1 MKNLTTDIVIIGA
14 GPAGCSASIY
24 LSKFKI
30 PHVILE
36 KDVFPRDK
44 ICGDALSGKVVSQLK
59 RIDPRWVDELSSNAI
74 ATPSWGVVFSSPNGN
89 SVEIPFRHKPNEAAH
104 SPGFISKRINFDNFL
119 FNKLDRNYAT
129 VLQNEE
135 VKDVEITNEN
145 SLVTSLNYSI
155 TAKLVISAEG
165 VRGLVAKKF
174 AKHTLEPKHHCAGL
188 RAYYKGVKGLH
199 PQGFIELHFVKEALP
214 GYFWIFPLPDGRA
227 NVGIGMLSQ
236 YISKKKVNLKK
247 LMEEVLESKQFKAR
261 FENAE
266 LEGKILGLGLP
277 LGSKKRT
284 LSGNRFM
291 LTGDSGSLID
301 PFTGEGIGNAMYSG
315 KWAAEQAEKCI
326 AANNYSATFLQVY
339 DKHVYKKLG
348 KEFQVSHLMQKL
360 ILFPRAFNWMIAK
373 IKRNKELRQTITF
386 MFDNVDLRK
395 KFRSPLFYLRV
406 LFG

>member
-1 MKNLTTDIVIIGA
+1 MTNLTTNIVIIGA
-14 GPAGCSASIY
+14 GPAGCTASIY

-74 ATPSWGVVFSSPNGN
+74 AAPSWGVVFSSPNGN
-89 SVEIPFRHKPNEAAH
+89 SVEIPFRNKPNEAAH

-119 FNKLDRNYAT
+119 FSKLDRNYAT
-129 VLQNEE
+129 VLENEE
-135 VKDVEITNEN
+135 VKDVEIADDNTV
-145 SLVTSLNYSI
+145 VTSFNYSI
-155 TAKLVISAEG
+155 NAKLVISAEG

-174 AKHTLEPKHHCAGL
+174 AKHTLELKHHCAGL
-188 RAYYKGVKGLH
+188 RAYYNGVKGLH

-227 NVGIGMLSQ
+227 NVGIGMLSH

-247 LMEEVLESKQFKAR
+247 LMEDVIESPQFKQR
-261 FENAE
+261 FENAA

-315 KWAAEQAEKCI
+315 KWAAEQAKICLEE
-326 AANNYSATFLQVY
+326 NDFSATKLAAY
-339 DKHVYKKLG
+339 DKLVYKKLG

>member
-1 MKNLTTDIVIIGA
+1 MQKITTQVVVLGA

-30 PHVILE
+30 PHVVLE
-36 KDVFPRDK
+36 KDVLPRDK

-59 RIDPRWVDELSSNAI
+59 RIDPLWVDELKLGDT

-89 SVEIPFRHKPNEAAH
+89 SVDIPFRHKPNESEH
-104 SPGFISKRINFDNFL
+104 SPGFIAKRIHFDNFL
-119 FNKLDRNYAT
+119 FSKLDSNFAR
-129 VLQNEE
+129 VLENAE
-135 VKDVEITNEN
+135 VLDVEIGEDKAVVFTKE
-145 SLVTSLNYSI
+145 YQI
-155 TAKLVISAEG
+155 QADLVISAEG
-165 VRGLVAKKF
+165 VRGLIAKKYGDY
-174 AKHTLEPKHHCAGL
+174 KLDQSHHCAGL
-188 RAYYKGVKGLH
+188 RAYYKGVKELH

-214 GYFWIFPLPDGRA
+214 GYFWIFPLPNGRA
-227 NVGIGMLSQ
+227 NVGIGMLSK
-236 YISKKKVNLKK
+236 YVSRKKVNLKK
-247 LMEEVLESKQFKAR
+247 LMQDVIESKQFKHR
-261 FENAE
+261 FEGAE

-277 LGSKKRT
+277 LGSKKRK
-284 LSGNRFM
+284 LSGHRFL

-315 KWAAEQAEKCI
+315 KWAAEQAQQSI
-326 AANNYSATFLQVY
+326 AANNYSSTFLKAY
-339 DKHVYKKLG
+339 DRHVYRKLG

-373 IKRNKELRQTITF
+373 IKRNQELRQTITF